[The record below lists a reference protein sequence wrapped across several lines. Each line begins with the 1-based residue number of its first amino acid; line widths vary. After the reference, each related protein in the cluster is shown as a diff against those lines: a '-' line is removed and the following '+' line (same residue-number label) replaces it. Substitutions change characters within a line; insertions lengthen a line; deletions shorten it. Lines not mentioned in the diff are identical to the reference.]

1 MKKFF
6 AVFMIL
12 VGMLFA
18 DHKIE
23 VVGNIAILKQID
35 GEIFAGTDAG
45 KLFRYTHGDENATQI
60 FELPKIKSYVD
71 GDIDSKIIDL
81 DKLGDKF
88 ALLING
94 DYMSKGLGILENG
107 ELKTFT
113 PPITGIKKLIFFDEN
128 TLLLL
133 GIGSEIIY
141 YDINSQK
148 VTFEHKISDS
158 PFGGVFFDR
167 EKNTIMLSNEGG
179 VIYFFDAVNKKFL
192 REKSIHK
199 DNIFSVAFYG
209 DRAIAGSND
218 KSCYYEN
225 GTFSKFFDAGFL
237 VYSVA
242 LNDKFGAFTDENGIN
257 IINVDG
263 EIIKKIEYNGEI
275 INNMTFYDD
284 YLIGA
289 GYDKT
294 IHFWSYKW
302 IFQA

>member
-1 MKKFF
+1 
-6 AVFMIL
+6 
-12 VGMLFA
+12 
-18 DHKIE
+18 
-23 VVGNIAILKQID
+23 
-35 GEIFAGTDAG
+35 
-45 KLFRYTHGDENATQI
+45 
-60 FELPKIKSYVD
+60 
-71 GDIDSKIIDL
+71 
-81 DKLGDKF
+81 
-88 ALLING
+88 
-94 DYMSKGLGILENG
+94 
-107 ELKTFT
+107 
-113 PPITGIKKLIFFDEN
+113 
-128 TLLLL
+128 
-133 GIGSEIIY
+133 
-141 YDINSQK
+141 
-148 VTFEHKISDS
+148 
-158 PFGGVFFDR
+158 
-167 EKNTIMLSNEGG
+167 MLSNEGG

-192 REKSIHK
+192 RKKSIQK

-225 GTFSKFFDAGFL
+225 GAFSKFFDAGFL

-294 IHFWSYKW
+294 IHFWRYK
-302 IFQA
+302 